1 MIKIKRF
8 LMTDRATYGVLYIDK
23 DVPLCVTLELPWK
36 DNQRNVSCIPDGKYG
51 LAKHNGTIF
60 KNVFRLEN
68 VPNRT
73 AILIHKGNT
82 TADIQGCILVGTS
95 FWGQGVAQSAKAL
108 EKVRPF
114 LEKSNTI
121 VIENP

>member
-1 MIKIKRF
+1 MTKAQIIRF
-8 LMTDRATYGVLYIDK
+8 SSSDQG
-23 DVPLCVTLELPWK
+23 TLGYFIAEGFQARIIELPWK

-51 LAKHNGTIF
+51 LVKHNGTIF